1 MCAYSVDLRERVLN
15 AVERGMP
22 RQDVVTTFDV
32 SLATIKRWL
41 ARRRT
46 GAALTP
52 MAPTGRRRTILPEQ
66 HAALWAQLKS
76 NRDATLETHT
86 HLWNEAHATTLSV
99 WTVGRAIRRLGW
111 TYKKRRWEPSNAP
124 SSPDRRIANG

>member
-15 AVERGMP
+15 AIERGMP
-22 RQDVVTTFDV
+22 RHDVVTTFDV

-46 GAALTP
+46 GIALMP
-52 MAPTGRRRTILPEQ
+52 IAPTGRWRTIQPEQ
-66 HAALWAQLKS
+66 HATLWAQLEA

-86 HLWNEAHATTLSV
+86 QLWNEAQATTVSI

-111 TYKKRRWEPSNAP
+111 T
-124 SSPDRRIANG
+124 